1 MLSWGRNKGL
11 KLKMKLKVTFP
22 NKTSVFYKEMVVS
35 FGGPDLQKSFICVF
49 QVIGK

>member
-11 KLKMKLKVTFP
+11 KLKMTFP
-22 NKTSVFYKEMVVS
+22 NKMPVFYKEMVVS
-35 FGGPDLQKSFICVF
+35 FGGPDLQKSVICVF